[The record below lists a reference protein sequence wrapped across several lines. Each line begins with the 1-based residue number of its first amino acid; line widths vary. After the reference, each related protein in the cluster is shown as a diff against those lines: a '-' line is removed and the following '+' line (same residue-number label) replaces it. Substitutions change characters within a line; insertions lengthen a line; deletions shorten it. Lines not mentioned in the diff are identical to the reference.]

1 VSRRVQLHFGDF
13 VHPVYR
19 DQLPAVPDG
28 WSYAF
33 THPSLADHAAPTK
46 KIIEKGSR
54 LGAARAVAER
64 VALRALSA
72 GGYVHR
78 VRVRPLADVSLI
90 HSAERLL
97 RNPPLPYVLDLE
109 HADLF
114 VLYQQASWQRPW
126 TRAIVERALLDDRL
140 RFLLPW
146 SDAARRSVLTVVSPA
161 TAKALESKLRVVY
174 PAVPLAADRP
184 HRRSDGPL
192 RLLFVGTHFYEKGG
206 VDAVLALREARKT
219 HDVELDIV
227 TYAPPGWDDRMRR
240 EPGLRLHAP
249 AGKDFIERL
258 YSESDALLFP
268 SHMDTYGVVVGEAMS
283 HGLPV
288 LAPRHLA
295 LTETIQDEV
304 SGLLFPPENMLWR
317 SDTRCEFPHT
327 LPVPDS
333 YLRALE
339 RPSEGFVRGIA
350 QAIVRLAEDRGLHAR
365 LAEGAWESTRSGHL
379 SIPHRRAQLGE
390 IYDAAAA

>member
-28 WSYAF
+28 WAYAF
-33 THPSLADHAAPTK
+33 THPSLSDREAPTK

-64 VALRALSA
+64 VALRVLSA

-78 VRVRPLADVSLI
+78 VRARPLPGVELI

-109 HADLF
+109 HVDLF

-126 TRAIVERALLDDRL
+126 TRAIVERALTDERL
-140 RFLLPW
+140 KFLLPW
-146 SDAARRSVLTVVSPA
+146 SDAARRSVLTVVSPETA
-161 TAKALESKLRVVY
+161 TAIEPKLRVVY
-174 PAVPLAADRP
+174 PAVPLRAERP
-184 HRRSDGPL
+184 RERSSGPL

-206 VDAVLALREARKT
+206 VDAVLALREARKSA
-219 HDVELDIV
+219 DVELDVV
-227 TYAPPGWDDRMRR
+227 TYAPPEWAERMER

-249 AGKDFIERL
+249 GSRDFIERL

-268 SHMDTYGVVVGEAMS
+268 SHMDTYGVVVGEAMG

-295 LTETIQDEV
+295 LTETIRDGE
-304 SGLLFPPENMLWR
+304 SGLLFAPENMLWR
-317 SDTRCEFPHT
+317 ADTRCEFPHT

-350 QAIVRLAEDRGLHAR
+350 DAIVRLAEDGALHAR
-365 LAEGAWESTRSGHL
+365 LAEGAWESARSGHL
-379 SIPHRRAQLGE
+379 SIPHRRAQLAE
-390 IYDAAAA
+390 IYASAAS